1 LFERIGSS
9 LENSKDMYYNHLVI
23 GIILSLL
30 AIVST
35 FVFENSIGTIF
46 IGFYIFY
53 IIADYWDKEDKF
65 GLALEGFLKT
75 FFVQMLLGFVIL
87 IVFLVVLGIPLV
99 FFFFTESG
107 VIAALIFVFA
117 GLLTLLAYLINLFFI
132 FVPFYLMDGFSMNES
147 IKYSFKAVREYNLYW
162 KIIGGGL
169 FFTII
174 TSLVM
179 GGLLALGSMGT
190 IATIQHFEI
199 LTILTGLLVSLIGS
213 IAYFRILLWG
223 LFYYLGL
230 YEDTNNVA
238 L

>member
-1 LFERIGSS
+1 MFERIGLS
-9 LENSKDMYYNHLVI
+9 LENSKDMYYNHLMI
-23 GIILSLL
+23 GVILSLL
-30 AIVST
+30 AVIST

-75 FFVQMLLGFVIL
+75 FFIQMLLGFAIL
-87 IVFLVVLGIPLV
+87 IVFLVVLGIPLI
-99 FFFFTESG
+99 FLFFTEST
-107 VIAALIFVFA
+107 VIAGLIFVFT
-117 GLLTLLAYLINLFFI
+117 GILVLLSYLINLFFI

-147 IKYSFKAVREYNLYW
+147 IKYSFNAVREYNLYW

-169 FFTII
+169 FFTAI
-174 TSLVM
+174 TSLAI
-179 GGLLALGSMGT
+179 GGLFALGSIST
-190 IATIQHFEI
+190 VATIQSFEL
-199 LTILTGLLVSLIGS
+199 LTILIGLLISLIGS
-213 IAYFRILLWG
+213 IVYFRILLWG